1 MVFIQIMF
9 SQFCPRYFR
18 ISLDSPQHSSKIS
31 LQKCTV
37 TAACPFLCLFH
48 DSCRLVFLEL
58 CLPMGADSPTVSIP
72 NRLFKKKTNNR
83 IVWVETVNN
92 VTSGYIAIL
101 NSIGEYWLIK
111 LQDVTKFCTLFKFFY
126 GASTNQHQA
135 GAFASPFQNDRLC
148 GIGTNRKLAIG
159 WKLLSLKMVTFSTFC
174 CPKKPI
180 KTTTASLLHQK
191 FRPIFTKG
199 TTSPA
204 DLMTKPMPRGAWWLR
219 RAIESCYLFTVD
231 LFDVIEYHEL
241 WGPHISRWLFCSCRS
256 FFLPTNNTVPFFS

>member
-1 MVFIQIMF
+1 MF

-148 GIGTNRKLAIG
+148 GIGTNGKLAIG
-159 WKLLSLKMVTFSTFC
+159 
-174 CPKKPI
+174 
-180 KTTTASLLHQK
+180 
-191 FRPIFTKG
+191 
-199 TTSPA
+199 
-204 DLMTKPMPRGAWWLR
+204 
-219 RAIESCYLFTVD
+219 
-231 LFDVIEYHEL
+231 
-241 WGPHISRWLFCSCRS
+241 
-256 FFLPTNNTVPFFS
+256 

>member
-1 MVFIQIMF
+1 M
-9 SQFCPRYFR
+9 
-18 ISLDSPQHSSKIS
+18 LH
-31 LQKCTV
+31 LH
-37 TAACPFLCLFH
+37 L
-48 DSCRLVFLEL
+48 
-58 CLPMGADSPTVSIP
+58 
-72 NRLFKKKTNNR
+72 
-83 IVWVETVNN
+83 
-92 VTSGYIAIL
+92 IAIL
-101 NSIGEYWLIK
+101 TSIGEYWLIK
-111 LQDVTKFCTLFKFFY
+111 LQDVTKFCTIFKFFY

-148 GIGTNRKLAIG
+148 GIGTNGKLAIG
-159 WKLLSLKMVTFSTFC
+159 WKLLSLKTGHVFDFFFA
-174 CPKKPI
+174 PKNPS
-180 KTTTASLLHQK
+180 KTTTALLKKNPH
-191 FRPIFTKG
+191 RLFTKN